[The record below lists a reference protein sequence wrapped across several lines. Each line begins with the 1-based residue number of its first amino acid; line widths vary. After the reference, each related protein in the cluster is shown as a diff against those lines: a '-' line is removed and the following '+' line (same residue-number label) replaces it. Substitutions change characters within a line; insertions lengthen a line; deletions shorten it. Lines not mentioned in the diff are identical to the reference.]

1 MNSTV
6 PPDRLRRL
14 FADVFE
20 IPIGQVEPMSSPDT
34 VASWDSLH
42 HLNLVLALEQEFQV
56 QIDPEEIVQLLSF
69 ELIEMILAEKLG
81 KNGTHA

>member
-1 MNSTV
+1 MQPAM
-6 PPDRLRRL
+6 PPERLRRV

-20 IPIGQVEPMSSPDT
+20 IPIERIEPTSSPDT
-34 VASWDSLH
+34 IESWDSLH

-69 ELIEMILAEKLG
+69 ELVEMILAEKLAS
-81 KNGTHA
+81 NGTHG